1 MGLKNK
7 KLASTQ
13 LSFLDIKRYCCE
25 SLESK
30 ITLPSIPYA
39 YACRDMR
46 YIGKG
51 IAVKQGR
58 KGNDGRC

>member
-13 LSFLDIKRYCCE
+13 LSFLNIKRYWCE
-25 SLESK
+25 SIESK

-39 YACRDMR
+39 YACSDVR

-51 IAVKQGR
+51 IAEKQS
-58 KGNDGRC
+58 KKENDGRY